1 MLSTPIESI
10 STVEGSNNYPCNAI
24 SGLRAG
30 EACAFP
36 FWYPDCKLLKTSS
49 LCAKNPGRAPMLFN
63 SCSSEATDNMWCST
77 KNYRNRSHITGEW
90 GYCSSACSSETVRSD
105 YPVLSEY
112 HKPSL
117 SSDNPQYNLA
127 SELYSSRWEEGVYR
141 LFETGHCHTFH
152 PENVDLVHS
161 DTSLLASLQVSLSGL
176 KGQHSFHLGLVVRGS
191 KSSLKLIVQPMT
203 TSL

>member
-90 GYCSSACSSETVRSD
+90 GYCSSACSSEAVRSD
-105 YPVLSEY
+105 YPVLSES

-152 PENVDLVHS
+152 PENV
-161 DTSLLASLQVSLSGL
+161 SLSGL
-176 KGQHSFHLGLVVRGS
+176 KGQHYVNLGLCRGHFDHTFNH
-191 KSSLKLIVQPMT
+191 LTIPIT
-203 TSL
+203 TRRRRQR